1 MMKKNI
7 VLGVTGGIA
16 SYKAVTLTSQLLKA
30 GYNVKVIM
38 TDNATQFVTPLT
50 FQVMSRNTVYTDTF
64 IEPNPEKIAHIE
76 VADWAD
82 LMIIAPTTANTIS
95 KMATGIAD
103 NMLTS
108 VYLATSAPVWVAPAM
123 NVHMYQHPAI
133 IRQINQLFEDG
144 IRFIEPSEGILAC
157 GYVGKGRLEEPE
169 KIVANI
175 DGFFSKEQT
184 LAGKNVLVT
193 AGPTIEAIDPV
204 RFLTNRST
212 GKMGFAIANEAAS
225 LGANV
230 TLVTSVK
237 NLAVDERIE
246 VITIQSAEDMYKAVT
261 QRSETMDIII
271 KAAAVADYTPDAYR
285 PHKIKKSNDDK
296 EAFHF
301 IRTTDIL
308 KTLGQN
314 KPQGQLLI
322 GFAAESQDVEKN
334 ARLKLEAKNLDMV
347 VANDIS
353 RQDTGFGVDTN
364 QVTLITANDMKKL
377 PLVTKEETALLIWK
391 AIIALPLIEVK

>member
-1 MMKKNI
+1 M
-7 VLGVTGGIA
+7 V
-16 SYKAVTLTSQLLKA
+16 
-30 GYNVKVIM
+30 
-38 TDNATQFVTPLT
+38 
-50 FQVMSRNTVYTDTF
+50 
-64 IEPNPEKIAHIE
+64 
-76 VADWAD
+76 
-82 LMIIAPTTANTIS
+82 
-95 KMATGIAD
+95 
-103 NMLTS
+103 
-108 VYLATSAPVWVAPAM
+108 
-123 NVHMYQHPAI
+123 
-133 IRQINQLFEDG
+133 
-144 IRFIEPSEGILAC
+144 
-157 GYVGKGRLEEPE
+157 
-169 KIVANI
+169 
-175 DGFFSKEQT
+175 FSKKQT

>member
-1 MMKKNI
+1 MY
-7 VLGVTGGIA
+7 L
-16 SYKAVTLTSQLLKA
+16 LLLDLQLKQS
-30 GYNVKVIM
+30 I
-38 TDNATQFVTPLT
+38 Q
-50 FQVMSRNTVYTDTF
+50 
-64 IEPNPEKIAHIE
+64 
-76 VADWAD
+76 
-82 LMIIAPTTANTIS
+82 
-95 KMATGIAD
+95 
-103 NMLTS
+103 
-108 VYLATSAPVWVAPAM
+108 
-123 NVHMYQHPAI
+123 
-133 IRQINQLFEDG
+133 
-144 IRFIEPSEGILAC
+144 C
-157 GYVGKGRLEEPE
+157 
-169 KIVANI
+169 
-175 DGFFSKEQT
+175 
-184 LAGKNVLVT
+184 
-193 AGPTIEAIDPV
+193 
-204 RFLTNRST
+204 FLTNRST

>member
-1 MMKKNI
+1 M
-7 VLGVTGGIA
+7 V
-16 SYKAVTLTSQLLKA
+16 
-30 GYNVKVIM
+30 
-38 TDNATQFVTPLT
+38 
-50 FQVMSRNTVYTDTF
+50 
-64 IEPNPEKIAHIE
+64 
-76 VADWAD
+76 
-82 LMIIAPTTANTIS
+82 
-95 KMATGIAD
+95 
-103 NMLTS
+103 
-108 VYLATSAPVWVAPAM
+108 
-123 NVHMYQHPAI
+123 
-133 IRQINQLFEDG
+133 
-144 IRFIEPSEGILAC
+144 
-157 GYVGKGRLEEPE
+157 
-169 KIVANI
+169 
-175 DGFFSKEQT
+175 FFSKEQT

>member
-16 SYKAVTLTSQLLKA
+16 SYKAVTLTSQLIKA

-144 IRFIEPSEGILAC
+144 IRFIEPSECILAC

-175 DGFFSKEQT
+175 DGFFSKKQT

>member
-1 MMKKNI
+1 
-7 VLGVTGGIA
+7 
-16 SYKAVTLTSQLLKA
+16 
-30 GYNVKVIM
+30 
-38 TDNATQFVTPLT
+38 
-50 FQVMSRNTVYTDTF
+50 
-64 IEPNPEKIAHIE
+64 
-76 VADWAD
+76 
-82 LMIIAPTTANTIS
+82 
-95 KMATGIAD
+95 
-103 NMLTS
+103 
-108 VYLATSAPVWVAPAM
+108 
-123 NVHMYQHPAI
+123 
-133 IRQINQLFEDG
+133 
-144 IRFIEPSEGILAC
+144 
-157 GYVGKGRLEEPE
+157 
-169 KIVANI
+169 
-175 DGFFSKEQT
+175 
-184 LAGKNVLVT
+184 
-193 AGPTIEAIDPV
+193 
-204 RFLTNRST
+204 
-212 GKMGFAIANEAAS
+212 
-225 LGANV
+225 
-230 TLVTSVK
+230 
-237 NLAVDERIE
+237 
-246 VITIQSAEDMYKAVT
+246 MYKAVT

-334 ARLKLEAKNLDMV
+334 ARLKLEDKNLDMV